1 MGDAAEFFRKL
12 FSTEGFPPRWQCG
25 RWTDFHGWLYIVGDL
40 LIWSAYFA
48 IPLIIVMYISRQR
61 ASGLRFQKI
70 YLLFAAFILACG
82 STHLIDVLI
91 FWQPVYRFSA
101 LVRVITGIIS
111 WATVF
116 YLVKALPTAFAL
128 KSPQALEKEVMQ
140 RKAAEQE
147 LLEKNGLLATAQSIA
162 RLGYWRYD
170 VVAGTVLWSD
180 EMYRIFGMPVG
191 GSISY
196 DQYVAAVY
204 PADRDFAV
212 QNISSAL
219 QTGVYPDF
227 HHRIITPAGDVKHLQ
242 AAGEA
247 VLDARGAVTGLTGTV
262 QDVTAQRT
270 AELQIIA
277 KSKQLERI
285 NTELESFAYIASHD
299 LQEPLRKVLTFS
311 NLLEGELNGSATP
324 DAKLY
329 LEKIALSASRMQRLI
344 RDILQFS
351 RLAQPEDFTQTSLD
365 DTLRQTVA
373 DTEVRIA
380 ESSARVDVGPLPTI
394 EAVPSQMGQLFSN
407 LLGNALKYAKP
418 GVAPRISVQAKP
430 ITGAVFSDAELAQL
444 AYYDAGRSRADWAA
458 MDFCR
463 IEVRDSGIGFEAEYA
478 TKIFAIFQRLHGREA
493 YDGTGIGL
501 AVCKKIVENH
511 HGLIEAH
518 GKPGEGATFII
529 TLPLSQETFS
539 EVPAEAAPL
548 IAADG
553 AALAAA

>member
-1 MGDAAEFFRKL
+1 MGDIAEFFRKL
-12 FSTEGFPPRWQCG
+12 FSTEGFPPRWHCG
-25 RWTDFHGWLYIVGDL
+25 RWTDFHGWLYIAGDL

-101 LVRVITGIIS
+101 LVRVITGLIS

-128 KSPQALEKEVMQ
+128 KSPQALEKEVAQ

-147 LLEKNGLLATAQSIA
+147 LLEKNSLLATAQSIA
-162 RLGYWRYD
+162 RLGYWQYD
-170 VVAGTVLWSD
+170 VVNNTVVWSD

-191 GSISY
+191 DSITY
-196 DQYVAAVY
+196 DRYVAAVH

-212 QNISSAL
+212 RQISSAL
-219 QTGVYPDF
+219 QTGIYPDF
-227 HHRIITPAGDVKHLQ
+227 HHRVITPTGEVKHLQ

-247 VLDARGAVTGLTGTV
+247 VHSASGAVTGLTGTV
-262 QDVTAQRT
+262 QDVTAQRIS
-270 AELQIIA
+270 ELQIVA

-285 NTELESFAYIASHD
+285 NAELESFAYIASHD

-324 DAKLY
+324 DAKIY
-329 LEKIALSASRMQRLI
+329 LEKIAISASRMQRLI

-351 RLAQPEDFTQTSLD
+351 RLAQPEDFKHTSLEEK
-365 DTLRQTVA
+365 LRQTVA
-373 DTEVRIA
+373 DAEVRIA
-380 ESSARVDVGPLPTI
+380 ESGAQIDIGPLPSI
-394 EAVPSQMGQLFSN
+394 EAVPSQMGQLFAN

-418 GVAPRISVQAKP
+418 GVPPRVSIRSTAV
-430 ITGAVFSDAELAQL
+430 TGAAFTDAELAQL
-444 AYYDAGRSRADWAA
+444 AYYDAGRSPTDWAS

-463 IEVRDSGIGFEAEYA
+463 IEVQDNGIGFEAEYA

-511 HGLIEAH
+511 HGLIEARSM
-518 GKPGEGATFII
+518 PGEGATFTV
-529 TLPLSQETFS
+529 TLPLSQEDFDPVLT
-539 EVPAEAAPL
+539 EAA
-548 IAADG
+548 G
-553 AALAAA
+553 EALAAA